1 MGCHFLLQG
10 NLPDPGFKPESH
22 VPQADSLPSKPPG
35 KPKQIMKQIL
45 ILQMAA
51 IISFCGFFLFVFFLF
66 FFSAEFPWVL
76 SKQVWDLEFSLFC
89 CLNYILCP
97 RAAHYS
103 SCPSSTGAIFQE
115 PLRMPETVDRTD
127 STHVFPYTHTPTLEP
142 NLQIRQ

>member
-51 IISFCGFFLFVFFLF
+51 IISFCGVFLF
-66 FFSAEFPWVL
+66 FF
-76 SKQVWDLEFSLFC
+76 LFC
-89 CLNYILCP
+89 FFFLQSFPGFLANRSGIWNFLYSVVSIIYFAQGLHITVVAPRPQGLSSKSLRGCLKLWIEL
-97 RAAHYS
+97 
-103 SCPSSTGAIFQE
+103 
-115 PLRMPETVDRTD
+115 
-127 STHVFPYTHTPTLEP
+127 TLHMFF
-142 NLQIRQ
+142 LIHIHLH